1 MRARIDC
8 KKGGGKSDSLTSGQA
23 NPTRYQNLE
32 NSLRNWMS
40 SARGHSMRNAWSFV
54 RWTWV
59 VLLITYKC
67 EIISVC
73 TEQLVH

>member
-1 MRARIDC
+1 
-8 KKGGGKSDSLTSGQA
+8 
-23 NPTRYQNLE
+23 
-32 NSLRNWMS
+32 
-40 SARGHSMRNAWSFV
+40 MRNAWSFV

>member
-1 MRARIDC
+1 
-8 KKGGGKSDSLTSGQA
+8 
-23 NPTRYQNLE
+23 
-32 NSLRNWMS
+32 
-40 SARGHSMRNAWSFV
+40 MRNACSFV

-67 EIISVC
+67 EIIPVC